1 MKTFSIDQVMMYLG
15 SPTKRK
21 IIIHLYT
28 CFCTSCDVT
37 KLCHILEQKQANVSK
52 HLMDLKRVN
61 MVEFQKIKQHIEYQL
76 TSEFKKECEG
86 ILEFLKNKEED
97 RCRCYEN

>member
-28 CFCTSCDVT
+28 CFCTSCDII
-37 KLCHILEQKQANVSK
+37 KLCYILAQKQANVSK

-61 MVEFQKIKQHIEYQL
+61 MVEFQKIKQRIEYQL
-76 TSEFKKECEG
+76 TPKFKKEYEDL
-86 ILEFLKNKEED
+86 LEFLKNKEED
-97 RCRCYEN
+97 GCRCNEN